1 MFPLKNLL
9 TTIVVLIVVC
19 SCKKTVVDNSTPLA
33 TYSLGTGGSCA
44 ATTVSGR
51 YVADTALDASNTIM
65 ITVEVSVAG
74 PYWII
79 TNTVNGMLFSRTG
92 TFTSTGTQ
100 TIILNGS
107 GTPKAINNSNFTL
120 TRLSGPGGS
129 CNFSVATVQ
138 GIQPH
143 YFLSYFLNG
152 VYRNFGDSAYAINS
166 GVPGNSGLAGLDISG
181 LDTIVNSKSKIEFGV
196 GGTKSIGAGI
206 YTNTHTSKG
215 YFNYFDNVG
224 GTWTADSLSNT
235 SFTINLMTASAHYVQ
250 GTFSGTIKN
259 QQGTGTDSL
268 VVTNGLFTVPVR

>member
-1 MFPLKNLL
+1 MFLLKNLL
-9 TTIVVLIVVC
+9 AIIFVLIVIC

-33 TYSLGTGGSCA
+33 TYTLGTGGSCA

-51 YVADTALDASNTIM
+51 YVADTVLDASNTVM

-74 PYWII
+74 PYWIT
-79 TNTVNGMLFSRTG
+79 TNTVNGMLFSSTG

-100 TIILNGS
+100 TVILNGS
-107 GTPKAINNSNFTL
+107 GTPIAINNSNFTL
-120 TRLSGPGGS
+120 TRLSGPGGR
-129 CNFSVATVQ
+129 CTFSVATVQ

-143 YFLSYFLNG
+143 YFLSCSLNG
-152 VYRNFGDSAYAINS
+152 VYRNFGDSAYATNS
-166 GVPGNSGLAGLDISG
+166 GVPGNSGAAGLNISG

-196 GGTKSIGAGI
+196 GATTGIGAGI
-206 YTNTHTSKG
+206 YTNTNTSKA

-224 GTWTADSLSNT
+224 ETWTADSLSNT
-235 SFTINLMTASAHYVQ
+235 SFTINLMAASAHYVQ